1 MKLLMSCNL
10 QLVGLLERQ
19 LVMKVKLNESK
30 MISDTMWLDMQFMEA
45 SPLELRIFGIKQAM
59 VDKCVSMQMI
69 ESQLAAEAA
78 LEAGEQ
84 ISERLARL
92 QEQMLWL
99 ETYDLAL
106 VALRETGCIESWNCC
121 SYGASVTVVV
131 KGFAN
136 MAMVRTTLGVK
147 GMKWDREITSYSYS
161 DDGTN
166 RQDNST
172 YKQVQPSRLTSA
184 LAMMMGCKL
193 QPWKF
198 ADGVRVKKE
207 YSWQSGEH
215 QHQWVVADG
224 VQVVVRCAELPPS
237 CVVEMIDEVVEA
249 VPAKEAV
256 PASVRKVMKV
266 KCGGAGAKEVTETA
280 EEVVAKP
287 KHKASLKE

>member
-1 MKLLMSCNL
+1 MKN
-10 QLVGLLERQ
+10 
-19 LVMKVKLNESK
+19 KFDNIK
-30 MISDTMWLDMQFMEA
+30 MISDTQWADMQFMEA
-45 SPLELRIFGIKQAM
+45 SPLELRLFGIKNCIERDGCIS
-59 VDKCVSMQMI
+59 VEMI
-69 ESQLAAEAA
+69 ESKLAAEQA
-78 LEAGEQ
+78 LEAGEM

-106 VALRETGCIESWNCC
+106 VALRKANCIESWNCC
-121 SYGASVTVVV
+121 SYGNSIVVIV

-136 MAMVRTTLGVK
+136 MAMVRTTLGAR

-161 DDGTN
+161 DDGSN

-172 YKQVQPSRLTSA
+172 YKQTQPSRLTSA

-215 QHQWVVADG
+215 QHHWVVADG

-237 CVVEMIDEVVEA
+237 CVVEMVDEVVEA
-249 VPAKEAV
+249 QPAKEAV

-266 KCGGAGAKEVTETA
+266 KCGGGVKEATETE
-280 EEVVAKP
+280 EEVKPKLKP

>member
-1 MKLLMSCNL
+1 MKA
-10 QLVGLLERQ
+10 
-19 LVMKVKLNESK
+19 KLDESK
-30 MISDTMWLDMQFMEA
+30 MISDTQWADMQFAEA
-45 SPLELRIFGIKQAM
+45 SPLELRLFGIKNCIER
-59 VDKCVSMQMI
+59 DGCISMEMI
-69 ESQLAAEAA
+69 ESKLAAEMA

-106 VALRETGCIESWNCC
+106 VALRKANCIESWNCC
-121 SYGASVTVVV
+121 SYGNSIVVIV

-136 MAMVRTTLGVK
+136 MAMVRTTLGAR
-147 GMKWDREITSYSYS
+147 GMRWDREITSYSYS

-198 ADGVRVKKE
+198 ADGVRVRKE

-256 PASVRKVMKV
+256 PATTRKVMKV
-266 KCGGAGAKEVTETA
+266 KCGGAKEVKETA
-280 EEVVAKP
+280 EEVKP